1 MENEC
6 NSHRG
11 WLLLAAH
18 TYWELMEK
26 YIMDDYDCP
35 VKPEGREEENGGSL
49 ALSYC
54 LYKNTAW
61 NLLSCYTTI
70 LKCGCK
76 QRFWH

>member
-1 MENEC
+1 
-6 NSHRG
+6 
-11 WLLLAAH
+11 
-18 TYWELMEK
+18 
-26 YIMDDYDCP
+26 MDDYDCP

-70 LKCGCK
+70 LKCGCNK
-76 QRFWH
+76 GFDIKDRTLKTRGLTLKADIYDIYC